1 MSQETSPL
9 RVLPPAHDPEH
20 MWHVTLT
27 VAGKAQEAETVLSC
41 LQRLS
46 ERHPFLMDARY
57 ATDRAEIRYWE
68 EAENLATAIDLASR
82 VWQMNAE
89 AAGLPGWHVVASRW
103 SSGPRCVIAVS
114 VMPACAWREDG
125 SPRCSPVGF
134 PRG

>member
-9 RVLPPAHDPEH
+9 HVIPAPHDPEH

-27 VAGKAQEAETVLSC
+27 ICGQRKDPDEVRAS

-57 ATDRAEIRYWE
+57 AADRAEIRYWE
-68 EAENLATAIDLASR
+68 EAENLATAMDLASR

-89 AAGLPGWHVVASRW
+89 AAGLPGWRVV
-103 SSGPRCVIAVS
+103 GVEVIDRAT
-114 VMPACAWREDG
+114 MRHRGERE
-125 SPRCSPVGF
+125 VGLRLAGGRIT
-134 PRG
+134 PL

>member
-27 VAGKAQEAETVLSC
+27 VAGKAHKAETVLSS

-89 AAGLPGWHVVASRW
+89 AAGLPGWHVVGVEVVDRATMRH
-103 SSGPRCVIAVS
+103 
-114 VMPACAWREDG
+114 
-125 SPRCSPVGF
+125 
-134 PRG
+134 RGERDAGLRLAGGRITPL